1 MAYSGDLNNCI
12 FDGLK
17 GENQQLL
24 DRVSKLEIA
33 LEQANKDHVKDK
45 VRLNKQIKCEKDRV
59 LLYKSLFEGVSELLD
74 DARAAIC
81 EKDNEKS
88 EVDGSA
94 CKDCGAP
101 LFCMMN
107 NSGEA
112 VPRPSTYT
120 PQECFDCMFP
130 CSVGAEPR
138 GNDGSACED
147 CGAPLDVVMNR
158 YGRNTHQ
165 ECFECGWGA

>member
-1 MAYSGDLNNCI
+1 MAYSDDLNNCI

-17 GENQQLL
+17 SENQQLL

-45 VRLNKQIKCEKDRV
+45 VRLNKRIIKETDRV
-59 LLYKSLFEGVSELLD
+59 SLYKSLFEGVSELL

-94 CKDCGAP
+94 CKDCSAP
-101 LFCMMN
+101 LFCVMN
-107 NSGEA
+107 RFGET

-120 PQECFDCMFP
+120 PQECFDCARAAICEQMRKE
-130 CSVGAEPR
+130 A
-138 GNDGSACED
+138 DGSACKD
-147 CGAPLDVVMNR
+147 CGAPLFCVMNR
-158 YGRNTHQ
+158 YGHNTHQ
-165 ECFECGWGA
+165 ECFDCGWGA

>member
-1 MAYSGDLNNCI
+1 MAYSGGLNNCI

-17 GENQQLL
+17 SDNQQLV
-24 DRVSKLEIA
+24 DHVSKLDIA
-33 LEQANKDHVKDK
+33 LEQANEDHVKD
-45 VRLNKQIKCEKDRV
+45 
-59 LLYKSLFEGVSELLD
+59 
-74 DARAAIC
+74 
-81 EKDNEKS
+81 KDNEKS

-120 PQECFDCMFP
+120 PQECLP
-130 CSVGAEPR
+130 CARAAICEQMR
-138 GNDGSACED
+138 KEADGSACQD

-165 ECFECGWGA
+165 ECVECGWSA